1 MKKTMAQTNARAAAY
16 TRIVPSG
23 FVTRSID
30 RAAGR
35 VPGLR
40 RIPIMRLLSI
50 AEIGMLARDHLARL
64 EPEERRRLIHLV
76 RIARGR
82 PGSLRAREREEL
94 ADLIAKLEPRVLAGA
109 AADRLSP
116 IPLPQRLLRGPR
128 KS

>member
-1 MKKTMAQTNARAAAY
+1 
-16 TRIVPSG
+16 
-23 FVTRSID
+23 
-30 RAAGR
+30 
-35 VPGLR
+35 
-40 RIPIMRLLSI
+40 MRLLSI

-82 PGSLRAREREEL
+82 PSSLRAREREEL